1 MRVNLDDDEYIIAI
15 LPKVWLSE
23 TGLAGL
29 LKRSKEGI
37 LALTNKR
44 LVFVARHM
52 VVTRDEMSR
61 YIDLEER
68 IVRVS
73 NMKGYSEKDLD
84 EDISNNGKDSVLIP
98 FMSIID
104 VREVK
109 VRRSRFLRVK
119 FMYDDK
125 SKTYDYGIAE
135 SITNYPIRQ
144 PLLFYDISWEPW
156 IRLINAYR

>member
-73 NMKGYSEKDLD
+73 NMTGYSEKDLD

>member
-1 MRVNLDDDEYIIAI
+1 
-15 LPKVWLSE
+15 
-23 TGLAGL
+23 
-29 LKRSKEGI
+29 
-37 LALTNKR
+37 
-44 LVFVARHM
+44 
-52 VVTRDEMSR
+52 MSR

>member
-1 MRVNLDDDEYIIAI
+1 MRVNLDDEYIIAI